1 MKFMQEKR
9 IRPMALVCFFFL
21 LTAISAQGLQNFD
34 PTYQDSP
41 YAYDP
46 GQSDAFSLPEGAPVP
61 TAPSSVQEL
70 GLSIPEEETASYQT
84 PPSTE
89 TSRLLI
95 PADSSQIADAALSNQ
110 FSGEFQATKFDTG
123 NYPAKDYPTQSK
135 IVFPQGTASTNKLYI
150 SNVPQ
155 TVAGCR
161 LYGWLP
167 IWLQTSSI
175 DPIWI
180 YEWYPSGRLST
191 NYLGYASIGWQKRW
205 FNGDIPGWHILQ
217 FYSRGWSN
225 YIYIYVYGR
234 SSGQWTDL
242 GPYAGPAPTEKPPY
256 IETASVTMMS
266 SWLRGYDVY
275 LDGKYIGTEGT
286 GSDIL
291 DGVYSFR
298 VPGDM
303 WHTIV
308 LMKNGKSYPETGTFL
323 SGASYRFKI

>member
-1 MKFMQEKR
+1 MQEKR
-9 IRPMALVCFFFL
+9 IRPVALVCFFFL

-46 GQSDAFSLPEGAPVP
+46 GQSDSFSLPDGAPVP

-95 PADSSQIADAALSNQ
+95 PADSAQIADAALSNQ

-123 NYPAKDYPTQSK
+123 NYPANDYPTPSK

-161 LYGWLP
+161 FGCRHSALTQYGF
-167 IWLQTSSI
+167 TSGI
-175 DPIWI
+175 QAV
-180 YEWYPSGRLST
+180 G
-191 NYLGYASIGWQKRW
+191 
-205 FNGDIPGWHILQ
+205 
-217 FYSRGWSN
+217 
-225 YIYIYVYGR
+225 
-234 SSGQWTDL
+234 
-242 GPYAGPAPTEKPPY
+242 
-256 IETASVTMMS
+256 
-266 SWLRGYDVY
+266 
-275 LDGKYIGTEGT
+275 
-286 GSDIL
+286 
-291 DGVYSFR
+291 
-298 VPGDM
+298 
-303 WHTIV
+303 
-308 LMKNGKSYPETGTFL
+308 
-323 SGASYRFKI
+323 